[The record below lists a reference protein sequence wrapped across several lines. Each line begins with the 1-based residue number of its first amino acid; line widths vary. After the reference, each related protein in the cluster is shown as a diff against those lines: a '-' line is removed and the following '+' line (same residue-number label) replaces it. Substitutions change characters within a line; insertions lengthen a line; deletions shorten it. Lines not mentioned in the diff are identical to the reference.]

1 MTLLNNLLGGPGMN
15 SRLTLAIREKH
26 GYTYNVESGYSA
38 FNDTGI
44 FHCYL
49 STDKK
54 YLDKSVALIYKELQ
68 KLKDKKLSVLQ
79 LHQAKTQLKGQ
90 IVLAEE
96 SRMNLV
102 LLMGKSLAQHQ
113 ELETLK
119 EVLHKID
126 LIKSED
132 ILDVANKVFNFDKM
146 SYLAYVS

>member
-1 MTLLNNLLGGPGMN
+1 MN

-38 FNDTGI
+38 FSDTGL

-54 YLDKSVALIYKELQ
+54 YLDKSVALVYKELQ
-68 KLKDKKLSVLQ
+68 KLKEKKLSTLQ

-96 SRMNLV
+96 SRMNLM
-102 LLMGKSLAQHQ
+102 LLIGKSLAQGQ
-113 ELETLK
+113 ELETLT
-119 EVLHKID
+119 EVLHK
-126 LIKSED
+126 
-132 ILDVANKVFNFDKM
+132 LDAITSDEIQTIANKVFNFDKM